1 MGHKTWAAGESLLAV
16 DFQPQV
22 ADQIVAVYADA
33 AARLAGWPS
42 PPEGAV
48 SYLRDT
54 DLLYTFSGS
63 SWVSVGLAA
72 AVSATVA
79 TGQASSSTTYT
90 DLATVGPVVSLVTG
104 TKVLVTISVAFNVP
118 TANSTAYVAV
128 AVSGA
133 TTIAAADANGAGPVS
148 LIVSTANN
156 GVLARTFALAG
167 LTPGTNTFT
176 LKYKLLGAVS
186 TTFLNRDLTITPMA

>member
-1 MGHKTWAAGESLLAV
+1 MV
-16 DFQPQV
+16 
-22 ADQIVAVYADA
+22 
-33 AARLAGWPS
+33 
-42 PPEGAV
+42 
-48 SYLRDT
+48 
-54 DLLYTFSGS
+54 
-63 SWVSVGLAA
+63 
-72 AVSATVA
+72 
-79 TGQASSSTTYT
+79 
-90 DLATVGPVVSLVTG
+90 VVSL
-104 TKVLVTISVAFNVP
+104 KKK
-118 TANSTAYVAV
+118 STAYVAV